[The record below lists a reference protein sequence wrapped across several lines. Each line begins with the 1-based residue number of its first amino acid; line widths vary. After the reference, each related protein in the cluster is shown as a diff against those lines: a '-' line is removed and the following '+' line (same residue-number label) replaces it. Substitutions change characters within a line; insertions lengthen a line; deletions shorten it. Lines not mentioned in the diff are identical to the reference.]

1 MCLVENIENGGEPC
15 DVYTAIQLVGD
26 CEDMEQFK
34 ANCKLRDTDE
44 LLDMLD
50 LYYRYHWATTEKRI
64 KPETEVGGLDDEIV
78 MERRRGLEWLFSEEN
93 NWFDIALNT

>member
-1 MCLVENIENGGEPC
+1 M
-15 DVYTAIQLVGD
+15 GD